1 MLGAVHKA
9 LIVSGDP
16 VAKPPP
22 SGVIPE
28 HWPRRARDL
37 SALVRRRRIVGL
49 RIATLALTML
59 LLSASASGAS
69 GSLRTF
75 SDRGISF
82 AYPSGW
88 YATAKPLSN
97 VTEPVYRFAVG
108 NFRFHR
114 TPRDLGPCLSGIA
127 KQRPRNG
134 VLAFVMEALG
144 GDRRRS
150 LPRTRARP
158 SDISLPRRSDQDWCL
173 GHGTVEI
180 VFHAAGRVFYLGISV
195 GPNASRGD
203 KMRLHT
209 LLNAM
214 KIK

>member
-1 MLGAVHKA
+1 MVSVALKIPA
-9 LIVSGDP
+9 LI
-16 VAKPPP
+16 
-22 SGVIPE
+22 
-28 HWPRRARDL
+28 
-37 SALVRRRRIVGL
+37 
-49 RIATLALTML
+49 LAML
-59 LLSASASGAS
+59 LLPASVAGAS

-75 SDRGISF
+75 SHHGISF
-82 AYPSGW
+82 AHPSGW
-88 YATAKPLSN
+88 YATTKPLSN

-114 TPRDLGPCLSGIA
+114 TPGDLGPCLSGIA
-127 KQRPRNG
+127 KERPRNG
-134 VLAFVMEALG
+134 VLAFMMEALG

-150 LPRTRARP
+150 LPRTPARP

-173 GHGTVEI
+173 GHGTVVI
-180 VFHAAGRVFYLGISV
+180 DFHAAGRVFYLGISV

-203 KMRLHT
+203 KRRLHT